1 MAQEFRRFDFQTP
14 WENFPEHR
22 LERQEVEQQQ
32 LSTGDKL
39 DKS

>member
-14 WENFPEHR
+14 WENFPAHR
-22 LERQEVEQQQ
+22 KKVEALPEQPPKV
-32 LSTGDKL
+32 DKP